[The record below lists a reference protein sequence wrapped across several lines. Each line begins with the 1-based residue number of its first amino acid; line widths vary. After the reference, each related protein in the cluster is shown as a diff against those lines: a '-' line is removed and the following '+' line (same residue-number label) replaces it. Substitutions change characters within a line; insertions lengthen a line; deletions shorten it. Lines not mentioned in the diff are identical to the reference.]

1 MKLTADYHTHTTYS
15 DGKNSAAENAVAA
28 EKAGLSAIAITEHGY
43 SHIFRGIARKE
54 TEAWLREVHEADK
67 LTRVQVLT
75 GIESNIRG
83 ISGLCDLTEQDY
95 ENFDVYLAGIHIV
108 IRYEHARDRK
118 IGWGGW
124 FRRTFGVKPSDSYV
138 KDVTRAYINA
148 IKNNPIDI
156 ITHLNYQTFA
166 DALEVAKCCA
176 DYGTYLEISSKKPHL
191 TDDELAKCVDTGVRF
206 VVNSDAHSVDRI
218 GDTKLAEEIIAR
230 VGVPLDRIDNIDGRL
245 PNFRFAEFKKHM

>member
-28 EKAGLSAIAITEHGY
+28 EKAGLAEIAITEHGY

-54 TEAWLREVHEADK
+54 TEAWLGEVRAADK
-67 LTRVQVLT
+67 LSRVRVLT

-83 ISGLCDLTEQDY
+83 ISGACDLTEKDF

-108 IRYEHARDRK
+108 IRYEHPSDRR

-124 FRRTFGVKPSDSYV
+124 FRRTFHVKPSASFV
-138 KDVTRAYINA
+138 RDVTRAYIRA
-148 IKNNPIDI
+148 IENNPIDI

-166 DALEVAKCCA
+166 DAAEVAKCCA

-191 TDDELAKCVDTGVRF
+191 SDDELAACVNTGVRF

-218 GDTKLAEEIIAR
+218 GDTKLAEEAIAR
-230 VGVPLDRIDNIDGRL
+230 AGVPLDRIDNIDGRF
-245 PNFRFAEFKKHM
+245 PKFRFAEYKKHM